1 MTSLNKHLPLEV
13 VKQNEALQEIEPW
26 TYYVREEILLKKN
39 KWQVASPT
47 FIKDTG
53 RIGEYNSHHHP
64 RGIMRKLCPA
74 PTIADVIDNA
84 EELFGD
90 KLLNNYSLKNYQ
102 HHSHQLI
109 EMCQQDKSIEDI
121 SSYIISNLL
130 KE

>member
-13 VKQNEALQEIEPW
+13 VKQNEALQEIECNKYRRLCNGSYEGEDKYELEVYPIVAN
-26 TYYVREEILLKKN
+26 YIKN
-39 KWQVASPT
+39 FYLQA
-47 FIKDTG
+47 
-53 RIGEYNSHHHP
+53 
-64 RGIMRKLCPA
+64 L
-74 PTIADVIDNA
+74 TIADVIDNA